1 MKHPK
6 TPAPRPHAPYSPNP
20 PPQPLPLRKGE
31 GRNAPARLGRDNP
44 PSPSPSPLPK
54 GGGEEGA
61 GPIAARSP
69 SPLPYEGRGVRGVG
83 FTAQAVAPRPHA
95 PARLGRDNPPSP
107 SPSPLPK
114 GGGEEAVSHT
124 AARSPSPLP
133 YKGREARGV
142 GFAALAIAPRP
153 HASYPHNPP
162 PRPLPLRAGEGLSVP
177 SALRGGQIPPPLR
190 GEGVRGWGLG
200 LLPVVLTGWWPGA
213 AWLLLGALA
222 GLGLSA
228 LADVLPHGPRAA
240 RRCPRCGMQRSWPA
254 YAFNLRPCPGCGWR
268 PWRPWVLIALTAGL
282 TVFLRFTPT
291 RLPFA
296 WLWPLTLG
304 FLLIAVIDWEHHLIL
319 PEVLAVVGL
328 YGLVLGVVRRGWGS
342 TLLGVAAGGLIMLAL
357 YALGRWLQPRLGA
370 AEEPL
375 GFGDVLLMLVLGAV
389 LGWPGVLAGWVWG
402 VLLAGAYSVVL
413 LAVCALRGRG
423 WAGGVF
429 LPYAPFLLLAAW
441 GLLVGW

>member
-1 MKHPK
+1 MKHAKPS
-6 TPAPRPHAPYSPNP
+6 APLAHAPYPHNP

-31 GRNAPARLGRDNP
+31 GLTAAPAPRGGQVP
-44 PSPSPSPLPK
+44 PPLR
-54 GGGEEGA
+54 GEGVRGWGFRKPHSSIWPGQRHLAFDGA
-61 GPIAARSP
+61 KKKVN
-69 SPLPYEGRGVRGVG
+69 LHEGRRARGVG
-83 FTAQAVAPRPHA
+83 FTAR
-95 PARLGRDNPPSP
+95 
-107 SPSPLPK
+107 
-114 GGGEEAVSHT
+114 
-124 AARSPSPLP
+124 
-133 YKGREARGV
+133 
-142 GFAALAIAPRP
+142 AIAPRP
-153 HASYPHNPP
+153 HAPYPHNPP
-162 PRPLPLRAGEGLSVP
+162 PQPLPLRKGEGLTATLAP
-177 SALRGGQIPPPLR
+177 RGGQGPPPLR
-190 GEGVRGWGLG
+190 GEGVRGWGLS
-200 LLPVVLTGWWPGA
+200 LLPAVLTGWGA
-213 AWLLLGALA
+213 GVAWLLLGALA

-240 RRCPRCGMQRSWPA
+240 RRCPRCGAMRSWQA
-254 YAFNLRPCPGCGWR
+254 YALNLRPCPHCGWR
-268 PWRPWVLIALTAGL
+268 AWRPWVLIVLTAGL

-291 RLPFA
+291 RVPFA

-319 PEVLAVVGL
+319 PEVLALVGL
-328 YGLVLGVVRRGWGS
+328 YGLALGVVRRGWGN
-342 TLLGVAAGGLIMLAL
+342 TLLGMVMGGLIMLVL